1 MSKVVLGKGLEALIP
16 SDASSGEP
24 AKKLRM
30 VAIDQLAPN
39 PYQPRRSFSDE
50 TINELAA
57 SIKEHGLIQPLVVRQ
72 KGSQLMIVAGE
83 RRYRAARQAGLEY
96 LPVVTIDDMD
106 DSRMLEIALIEN
118 IQREDL
124 NPLETADAY
133 RTLMERC
140 GLTQNE
146 LAARVGKSRAAVANQ
161 MRLLTLPDSVKQ
173 MIRDGR
179 LTEGHARAML
189 GMDNEEQMLEL
200 ARRVADNSLSV
211 RVVEQE
217 VRRARKGRRLP
228 RRKNPEIAEAENY
241 LKQWLAT
248 SVKITS
254 GLKRGRIE
262 IEYYSDEDLNRLLEL
277 FRAVQ
282 SS

>member
-133 RTLMERC
+133 RTLMERW

-277 FRAVQ
+277 FRAAQ